1 MDEAEWLGCSDPKP
15 MLEFLRD
22 KASDRKFRL
31 FAVACCR
38 WIWQLF
44 PDERCRRAVEVA
56 EQFADG
62 KASEEELVA
71 ARNAASYSPIPGL
84 VAFKAVQASLTV
96 AAYDAVYPAWD
107 TATADFAFSAAAFP
121 PDANPDAVTKEQAAI
136 LRDIFGNP
144 FLSMAP
150 GAIWRTP
157 SSVVLAT
164 AAYEERI
171 LPAGTLDT
179 QRLAVLA
186 DALEEAGCDN
196 ADILTHLRGPGPHV
210 RGCWAIDLLLG
221 KE

>member
-1 MDEAEWLGCSDPKP
+1 WLVCTDPQP
-15 MLEFLRD
+15 MLKIVRD
-22 KASDRKFRL
+22 GASDRKLRL

-71 ARNAASYSPIPGL
+71 ARNAASYSAIPGL
-84 VAFKAVQASLTV
+84 VAFEAIQASLTV

-107 TATADFAFSAAAFP
+107 AATADFAFAAAAST

-150 GAIWRTP
+150 GA
-157 SSVVLAT
+157 
-164 AAYEERI
+164 
-171 LPAGTLDT
+171 
-179 QRLAVLA
+179 
-186 DALEEAGCDN
+186 
-196 ADILTHLRGPGPHV
+196 
-210 RGCWAIDLLLG
+210 
-221 KE
+221 